1 MPESNRK
8 KMQCGWPSRILNTYE
23 EKIIFTSCLRYCL
36 NCPQIAFRVPQ
47 KRFWELN
54 LNVPWMPEWLS
65 TGWRRYLLHYAAKFK
80 KICKPL
86 CGTFFGVEYCWAT
99 QCTRM
104 FWRQNSSSPSIADCD
119 HAVRGDPRVRAG
131 RHGGELCGVGR
142 GADRGQHAPRRL
154 QLIHQLRILLRR
166 HRSVRHMSLLRNC
179 SIFREFFLPCMWF
192 LSFQASFHLHAQ

>member
-1 MPESNRK
+1 
-8 KMQCGWPSRILNTYE
+8 
-23 EKIIFTSCLRYCL
+23 
-36 NCPQIAFRVPQ
+36 
-47 KRFWELN
+47 
-54 LNVPWMPEWLS
+54 MPEWLS
-65 TGWRRYLLHYAAKFK
+65 TGWWRYLLHYAAKFK
-80 KICKPL
+80 KICKPF

-166 HRSVRHMSLLRNC
+166 HRSMRHIICAPELQHIQRILSSLYVVPFISSQFSSAFSLC
-179 SIFREFFLPCMWF
+179 TQMKTGLK
-192 LSFQASFHLHAQ
+192 

>member
-1 MPESNRK
+1 
-8 KMQCGWPSRILNTYE
+8 
-23 EKIIFTSCLRYCL
+23 
-36 NCPQIAFRVPQ
+36 
-47 KRFWELN
+47 
-54 LNVPWMPEWLS
+54 MPEWLS
-65 TGWRRYLLHYAAKFK
+65 TGWRRYLLHNAAKFK
-80 KICKPL
+80 KICKPF

-166 HRSVRHMSLLRNC
+166 HRSDGSDSPTQDFPVSAENVIRHPKKLN
-179 SIFREFFLPCMWF
+179 IREGLVFAQTFCHFTERLCHLGIKSTPVGGRAIPVHALSMPKLPNNR
-192 LSFQASFHLHAQ
+192 